1 MLSQYGGTHSRLEFT
16 QLKHHKNNQRL
27 ASSWCEHGQR
37 YIDVWF
43 SKPFCKYFLMCI
55 FLLWNCLEARIAIAR
70 ATSVF
75 IMYLSSNAAAMA
87 HKQNHKTFNAQD
99 VLDSIND
106 MDFKSFSAPMK
117 SALLTYQKSMK
128 DKKNNKKNSLEA
140 HKSSGSQHQITS
152 SIVQSQAAS
161 ASPTKGINH
170 KTSTSN
176 VQGQSLI
183 TISTDI
189 IEIDDSD

>member
-1 MLSQYGGTHSRLEFT
+1 MQNGGTHSRSQFA
-16 QLKHHKNNQRL
+16 QLKYYQNNQRL
-27 ASSWCEHGQR
+27 PSRWCEHGQR
-37 YIDVWF
+37 YIDMWF
-43 SKPFCKYFLMCI
+43 SVSSLKRFNAFVFTLK
-55 FLLWNCLEARIAIAR
+55 CLEARIAIAR

-99 VLDSIND
+99 VLDSINE

-117 SALLTYQKSMK
+117 CSLLTYQKSMK

-140 HKSSGSQHQITS
+140 QKSSGSQNKTAA
-152 SIVQSQAAS
+152 SIVQSPAVSVA
-161 ASPTKGINH
+161 PTKTVNH

-176 VQGQSLI
+176 VHGQSLI